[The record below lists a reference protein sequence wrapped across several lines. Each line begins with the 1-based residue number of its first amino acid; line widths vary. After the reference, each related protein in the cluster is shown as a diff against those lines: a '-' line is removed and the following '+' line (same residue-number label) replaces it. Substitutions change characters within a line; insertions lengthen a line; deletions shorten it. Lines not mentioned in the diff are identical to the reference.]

1 MSVSPKKDRP
11 SEHKPSLWQP
21 PERREQM
28 SEEAK
33 RWREENAD
41 AIKAW
46 NEWVEKNGLPL
57 AKYRMF

>member
-1 MSVSPKKDRP
+1 MSTSPKRESSP
-11 SEHKPSLWQP
+11 EQRPSLWRP
-21 PERREQM
+21 REQREQI
-28 SEEAK
+28 SEEGK
-33 RWREENAD
+33 RWLEENAE